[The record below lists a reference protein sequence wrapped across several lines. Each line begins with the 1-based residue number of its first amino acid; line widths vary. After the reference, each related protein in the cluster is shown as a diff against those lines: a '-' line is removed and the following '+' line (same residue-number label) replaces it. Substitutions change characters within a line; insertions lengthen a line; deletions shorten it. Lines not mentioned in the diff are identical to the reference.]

1 MKRFG
6 QIMFCFLPPLL
17 AFGIQ
22 QLISVP
28 AVGFATLKA
37 VLDSTSQWELMHRLQ
52 SYMLSSTF
60 LELTNIFYGLSALA
74 VFAFWFHKKFRAS
87 KQATF
92 TGNFHPL
99 ILLGILL
106 CAIGLQYLSNYI
118 VTFTAMINEKWLD
131 YYVSLLEM
139 AGLDDSVSVVM
150 MIYSVLVAPICEELI
165 FRGVTMQYAKK
176 AMPFWVANLFQALLF
191 GIYHMNVIQG
201 VYAFVI
207 GIVLGYICEKGGS
220 IYLSILFHMVFNLW
234 GVCAPDWFLYG
245 SDTVLFF
252 FVWLLVGAVLLTG
265 GILLYNTGVKKRDA
279 KVNNFRQPSD
289 M

>member
-17 AFGIQ
+17 AFGVQ
-22 QLISVP
+22 QLISIP
-28 AVGFATLKA
+28 AVGIVILKA
-37 VLDSTSQWELMHRLQ
+37 VLDSSSMMEASNTMMRLMTG
-52 SYMLSSTF
+52 STF
-60 LELTNIFYGLSALA
+60 LELVNITYGLSVLA
-74 VFAFWFHKKFRAS
+74 IFAFWFYKKFRS
-87 KQATF
+87 TEQRSFVK
-92 TGNFHPL
+92 NFHPL
-99 ILLGILL
+99 IIVGILL

-118 VTFTAMINEKWLD
+118 VTFTALIHEEWLD
-131 YYVSLLEM
+131 YYVKLMEI
-139 AGLDDSVSVVM
+139 AGLDDAVSPVM
-150 MIYSVLVAPICEELI
+150 MAYSVIVAPICEELI

-207 GIVLGYICEKGGS
+207 GVMLGYICEKGGS
-220 IYLSILFHMVFNLW
+220 LYLSILFHMIFNLW
-234 GVCAPDWFLYG
+234 GVCVPDWFLYG

-252 FVWLLVGAVLLTG
+252 FVWLLVGAALLAG
-265 GILLYNTGVKKRDA
+265 GILVYNTGVKKRNA